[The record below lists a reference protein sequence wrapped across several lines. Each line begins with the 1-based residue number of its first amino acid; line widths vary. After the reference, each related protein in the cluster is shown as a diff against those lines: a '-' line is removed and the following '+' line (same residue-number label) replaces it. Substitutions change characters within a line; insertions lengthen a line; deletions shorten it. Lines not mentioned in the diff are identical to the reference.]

1 MAHLKPQLHLFGALQ
16 GLTPLHHAAI
26 GGSVQHV
33 QALLAHGADVN
44 AQATIELVNM
54 DSITYPVS
62 NCFAGLASYLNVAEL
77 HVLQR

>member
-1 MAHLKPQLHLFGALQ
+1 M
-16 GLTPLHHAAI
+16 
-26 GGSVQHV
+26 GGHVQRV

-62 NCFAGLASYLNVAEL
+62 NFVAGLASFCECPLSFMRSNASY
-77 HVLQR
+77 